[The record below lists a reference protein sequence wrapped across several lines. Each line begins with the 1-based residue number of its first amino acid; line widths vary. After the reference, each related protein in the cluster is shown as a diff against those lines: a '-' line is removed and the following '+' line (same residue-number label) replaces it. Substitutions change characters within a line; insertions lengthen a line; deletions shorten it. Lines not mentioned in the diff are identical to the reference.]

1 MAGYYDA
8 VLGLIPLVLAGV
20 SGALLVFG
28 IDMTTA
34 VPIAALPVVGLM
46 GHAMFVNAP
55 TDDTATAAA
64 IGESDG
70 FQPAD

>member
-20 SGALLVFG
+20 SGALLVLG

-46 GHAMFVNAP
+46 GHAMFVRAP
-55 TDDTATAAA
+55 TDDTPV
-64 IGESDG
+64 GESTG

>member
-28 IDMTTA
+28 IDTTTA
-34 VPIAALPVVGLM
+34 VPLAALPVVGLM

-55 TDDTATAAA
+55 TDAAGA
-64 IGESDG
+64 DAGGTESTG